1 MDNRGCEIFN
11 SAVYRGSEKAK
22 SLCGF
27 TTRGF
32 AKMLND
38 LTACVHPW
46 LTSWTALWQWRE
58 RAPRRVPQRDEVL
71 YFLPTHRL
79 DATFC
84 RMIHL
89 DPKLVLSNKVR
100 DEIGV
105 GTYLAKDIEN
115 TGDPGE
121 FYCQG
126 ILSKPGI

>member
-1 MDNRGCEIFN
+1 
-11 SAVYRGSEKAK
+11 
-22 SLCGF
+22 
-27 TTRGF
+27 
-32 AKMLND
+32 
-38 LTACVHPW
+38 
-46 LTSWTALWQWRE
+46 
-58 RAPRRVPQRDEVL
+58 
-71 YFLPTHRL
+71 
-79 DATFC
+79 
-84 RMIHL
+84 MIHL